1 MGGSKKSYI
10 TWVLGVEKITP
21 KYMVRE
27 KTQRENLRGKAVK
40 KTSGYEER
48 VVEEGESEIARRPR
62 EIRERGGQGRLGL
75 GRKKR
80 KGRFLRKGE

>member
-1 MGGSKKSYI
+1 MGGSEKSYI

-27 KTQRENLRGKAVK
+27 KLQREKLRGKAVK

-48 VVEEGESEIARRPR
+48 VVEEGESEIARRLR
-62 EIRERGGQGRLGL
+62 EIRERRRSGETGSRQE
-75 GRKKR
+75 KEKR
-80 KGRFLRKGE
+80 QIF